1 MARSWLVDSRTI
13 AKKVKSA
20 SLSPA
25 YQIKDCG
32 AKRECPNCYHSIDN
46 NGVFPEWPGLPAGVK
61 FDPSEVELLE
71 HLEAKCGIGTSEP
84 HMFLDEFIPTIESS
98 GGICYTHPEN
108 LPGAKKDG
116 SILHFFHRTTNAY
129 SSGQRKRRK
138 VCSEYNIEIE
148 GVRWHKTGKTRA
160 VMDNGV
166 HKGWEKIMV
175 LYQSS
180 KKGSKPLKLN
190 WIMHQYH
197 LGAVEEEKDG
207 EYVVCKIFYKQEKH
221 LEKSVDHDKSLSVE
235 DPDVEII
242 HTSPRTPAANPPNPP
257 RSQEKALND
266 NVNMEYT
273 PKVAAQETGDPSHH
287 LEFNQQ
293 HSECL
298 AGESQ
303 LEDFAETCEID
314 SSLLC
319 RELVSQSRLSAKSK
333 FASISTLT
341 QKPKEIPV
349 SSSTLCGLS
358 ELELL
363 DFDTPPD
370 LIHDE
375 LPFGSQE
382 SIFDWLDG
390 L

>member
-1 MARSWLVDSRTI
+1 MARTWLVDSRAI

-25 YQIKDCG
+25 YQTKDSG
-32 AKRECPNCYHSIDN
+32 AKRECPNCHHCIDN
-46 NGVFPEWPGLPAGVK
+46 NDVFPEWPGLPAGVK
-61 FDPSEVELLE
+61 FDPSEVELLD
-71 HLEAKCGIGTSEP
+71 HLGAKCGIGESKP
-84 HMFLDEFIPTIESS
+84 HLFLDEFIPTIELSE
-98 GGICYTHPEN
+98 GICYTHPEN

-129 SSGQRKRRK
+129 ASGQRKRRK
-138 VCSEYNIEIE
+138 VCSQYNLKRE

-180 KKGSKPLKLN
+180 KKGSKPVKLN

-221 LEKSVDHDKSLSVE
+221 LEKSFDHDKSLSME
-235 DPDVEII
+235 DTDVKTIQ
-242 HTSPRTPAANPPNPP
+242 TSPRTPAANPPNPP
-257 RSQEKALND
+257 RSQEKVLTD
-266 NVNMEYT
+266 DVNEEYT
-273 PKVAAQETGDPSHH
+273 PKVAAQETGDRTHH

-293 HSECL
+293 HPECL

-303 LEDFAETCEID
+303 LEDYAETCEID
-314 SSLLC
+314 SPLLC
-319 RELVSQSRLSAKSK
+319 RELVSQSRFSAKSN
-333 FASISTLT
+333 FASFSTLT
-341 QKPKEIPV
+341 HKSEEIPA
-349 SSSTLCGLS
+349 SSSRPVGLS

-363 DFDTPPD
+363 DFETPPD
-370 LIHDE
+370 FIHAE

-382 SIFDWLDG
+382 SIFDWLDR